1 MRVREILPFPRTIES
16 RDLEKF
22 IRTRLSQTFVMWP
35 AQAIALV
42 GYMCWPNDAAARSE
56 ALTMLKNWPDEV
68 DRASVP
74 RRLHRIQHEWLR
86 VADIFYVYWDL
97 VAAQPTPRS
106 GGA

>member
-1 MRVREILPFPRTIES
+1 MLIMEISPFPHRIQI
-16 RDLEKF
+16 RDLGNF
-22 IRTRLSQTFVMWP
+22 IRARLSQTVVMWP

-42 GYMCWPNDAAARSE
+42 GYMCWPNDLAARSE
-56 ALTMLKNWPDEV
+56 ALAMLKNWPDEV